1 VLKTSKKSSMSCE
14 HANAAI
20 CCDDTIVQAV
30 VLVGGQ
36 GTRLRPLTLTTPKPL
51 VPLTNRPLIE
61 HIVRWLEESGVEQV
75 ILATQYGAA
84 AFERWLASWK
94 GIEVRAIEEPVP
106 LGTAGAVANVAHLLR
121 GTTAIINGD
130 NVTNIDL
137 ARMLDIHRRN
147 DASATIAV
155 ASVDDPTGRGVAVM
169 EHDGRLTRF
178 QEKPASHQALARTVN
193 TGTYMIEPNVLRLVG
208 AGQAAMWE
216 TDIFPALIASGQ
228 RVFGCD
234 LPHIWLDAGTLSGY
248 LTTQAAILAGRV
260 ASPDGTWIADTF
272 DSDAYNTWI
281 PPIVIGRDTTVDTT
295 VRLDGPVSI
304 GHGCQVRSGAHI
316 VRSAIWDGCTIEDGA
331 TIHDSVIGYNSH
343 VARGAFIAG
352 ALIGDGVTIH
362 TGVRVASG
370 SRIAPGSTITSASY

>member
-1 VLKTSKKSSMSCE
+1 MNCG

-20 CCDDTIVQAV
+20 YCDRTTVQAV

-61 HIVRWLEESGVEQV
+61 HIVRWLEDGGVEQV

-84 AFERWLASWK
+84 AFERWLAGWK
-94 GIEVRAIEEPVP
+94 GIEVRAVEEPVP

-137 ARMLDIHRRN
+137 ARMLDVHRRSN
-147 DASATIAV
+147 ASATIAV
-155 ASVDDPTGRGVAVM
+155 ATVDDPTGRGVAVM
-169 EHDGRLTRF
+169 EPDGRLMRF
-178 QEKPASHQALARTVN
+178 QEKPALHQALARTVN
-193 TGTYMIEPNVLRLVG
+193 TGTYVIEPEVLRLVE
-208 AGQAAMWE
+208 AGQPAMWE
-216 TDIFPALIASGQ
+216 TDIFPALIANGQ

-234 LPHIWLDAGTLSGY
+234 LPHIWLDAGTPSGY
-248 LTTQAAILAGRV
+248 LATQAAILAGHV
-260 ASPDGTWIADTF
+260 ASPDGTWIAGTLDL
-272 DSDAYNTWI
+272 DAYDTWI
-281 PPIVIGRDTTVDTT
+281 PPIVVGRDTAVDTT
-295 VRLDGPVSI
+295 AHLDGPVSI
-304 GHGCQVRSGAHI
+304 GHRCRVRSGAHI
-316 VRSAIWDGCTIEDGA
+316 VRSAIWDGCTIEEGA
-331 TIHDSVIGYNSH
+331 TVHDSVIGYNSH
-343 VARGAFIAG
+343 VARGAFVAG

-370 SRIAPGSTITSASY
+370 SRIAPGSTVTSASY